1 MFSFK
6 PNPDYVPGGVNNF
19 WISGSSGSS
28 GSSGKGGVPTTGCL
42 ERSRNGAGGNCEA
55 CGAAGQ
61 GMERTGG
68 GGFGGV
74 RTGSIAN
81 SQKDGSKKIFA
92 SKFGFH
98 LENFAPL

>member
-19 WISGSSGSS
+19 WISGSSG
-28 GSSGKGGVPTTGCL
+28 KGGVPPTGGL
-42 ERSRNGAGGNCEA
+42 ERSGNGAGGNCEA
-55 CGAAGQ
+55 GGAAGQ
-61 GMERTGG
+61 GMERAGG
-68 GGFGGV
+68 GGFGGA
-74 RTGSIAN
+74 RTGSMAN
-81 SQKDGSKKIFA
+81 SQKDGSKKTFA